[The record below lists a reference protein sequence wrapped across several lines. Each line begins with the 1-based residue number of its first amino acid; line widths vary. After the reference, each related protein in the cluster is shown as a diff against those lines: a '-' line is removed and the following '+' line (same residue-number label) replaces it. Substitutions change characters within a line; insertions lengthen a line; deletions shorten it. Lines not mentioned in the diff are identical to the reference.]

1 MLWAIFTSLPQPI
14 FALPAYL
21 FVENFAPL
29 LPAGLGF
36 AAGAMFYVAIFELL
50 VEAAEDSSIT
60 VTGIAGC
67 ISFFAMNLLQE
78 AVKQSV

>member
-1 MLWAIFTSLPQPI
+1 
-14 FALPAYL
+14 
-21 FVENFAPL
+21 

-50 VEAAEDSSIT
+50 MEAAEDTSIT

-67 ISFFAMNLLQE
+67 ISFFTMNFLQE
-78 AVKQSV
+78 AVKHSV